1 MSAIFERITIIGL
14 GLIGSSIARAAR
26 EYKLAGTIVGCD
38 KNHTALAYAQA
49 HHFVDA
55 ISHTPEEAAKDCDL
69 IILATPPSTF
79 ENITKAIA
87 PMLKQG
93 AIVMDTASVKRMA
106 MQAIGGNLP
115 AHALFIPAH
124 PIAGSEQSGVSA
136 GRADLFAKRYVI
148 ITPDEPE
155 MSDALKKI
163 TTFWKGT
170 GAKVEGM
177 PADMHDMI
185 YGYVSHLPH
194 LLAYAARLTLHNSEN
209 APQLQGFLR
218 LSNSNPDLWSELFTL
233 NQDNILTA
241 LNRYV
246 DATNHVLYE
255 LEQAPD
261 DAPLNNNEDIAR
273 TVLFPRVAASC
284 LITTAMEAERK
295 AGVPFA
301 RYAGQGFAD
310 FVSPASAPPDADIE
324 NISGHH
330 TQVAALI
337 KDYNGRLSLVHDLLA
352 RNQYKELSQVLSG
365 SA

>member
-1 MSAIFERITIIGL
+1 MSAVFERIAIIGL

-26 EYKLAGTIVGCD
+26 EHKLANTIVGCD

-49 HHFVDA
+49 HHFVDV
-55 ISHTPEEAAKDCDL
+55 ISHEPEEAVAQSEL
-69 IILATPPSTF
+69 VILATPPSTF
-79 ENITKAIA
+79 EHITKFIA
-87 PMLKQG
+87 PALRHG
-93 AIVMDTASVKRMA
+93 AIVMDTASVKRT
-106 MQAIGGNLP
+106 AIQFIHGHLP
-115 AHALFIPAH
+115 EHVYFIPAH

-136 GRADLFAKRYVI
+136 GRADLFSKRYVI
-148 ITPDEPE
+148 VTPDAPE
-155 MSDALKKI
+155 MSESLQKI
-163 TTFWKGT
+163 TAFWKGM
-170 GAKVEGM
+170 GAKIEGM

-185 YGYVSHLPH
+185 YAYVSHLPH
-194 LLAYAARLTLHNSEN
+194 LLAYAARLTLHTSAN
-209 APQLQGFLR
+209 APQLQTFLR
-218 LSNSNPDLWSELFTL
+218 LSNSNPDLWSELFYL

-261 DAPLNNNEDIAR
+261 DAPQNDNEDIAR
-273 TVLFPRVAASC
+273 TLLFPRIAAAC

-301 RYAGQGFAD
+301 RFAGQGFAD

-324 NISGHH
+324 NISGHSK
-330 TQVAALI
+330 QVAALI
-337 KDYNGRLSLVHDLLA
+337 RDYNRRLALVHDLLA

-365 SA
+365 K